1 MSVPRLKSVLATNY
15 AESVSDAPPPPGPPP
30 APPPS
35 PTPGTP
41 PRPDTAESASGIA
54 DHDNPIA
61 IAGIIV
67 AVLALV
73 LSIIVIGG
81 LIGIVSFVLCV
92 IGLRR
97 ARRGKRG
104 RGLAITGIV
113 VSLLSILF
121 SAVAVVFLVAL
132 VRSGDEI
139 VRDGIITTSDNT
151 EYPPQDDIDGIECS
165 ASNSGRIAQATVTI
179 TNRSTGP
186 SVYRITIEWETNGE
200 PIEEIVSTDYLD
212 AGESASYEAVDLSGR
227 AMEDSC
233 RVTRIERS
241 FLPILF

>member
-1 MSVPRLKSVLATNY
+1 
-15 AESVSDAPPPPGPPP
+15 VSDSPPPPVPPPPGPPP
-30 APPPS
+30 PGPS
-35 PTPGTP
+35 SSHPASNTPNG
-41 PRPDTAESASGIA
+41 AVGGAAGIA

-81 LIGIVSFVLCV
+81 VIGIVSFVLCV
-92 IGLRR
+92 VALRR
-97 ARRGKRG
+97 ARAGKRG
-104 RGLAITGIV
+104 RGLAISGIIV
-113 VSLLSILF
+113 SILAVLF
-121 SAVAVVFLVAL
+121 SVVAVVFFVAL

-151 EYPPQDDIDGIECS
+151 EYPPQDDIDRIECS

-186 SVYRITIEWETNGE
+186 SVYRITIEWETDDE
-200 PIEEIVSTDYLD
+200 PIEDVISTDFLD
-212 AGESASYEAVDLSGR
+212 AMESASYEAVDLSGR
-227 AMEDSC
+227 AIEDSC
-233 RVTRIERS
+233 RVTRIDRS